1 MNHMVCLCTCVCVCV
16 CVYVFAPVCVCVCVC
31 VCDSPSMSS
40 LCMMMAS
47 STSLGMYPR
56 ERMAIPSS
64 CLEMNPFPSRSSTLK
79 ASRIS
84 ARTNRKLTQHVLTMP
99 FPPTSKLP
107 RHKHLFMFIDSTV
120 CVEKFSSHCPLFF
133 FFGFL
138 SLAVIHL
145 NSSCI

>member
-1 MNHMVCLCTCVCVCV
+1 MNTTVQYVFTPVY
-16 CVYVFAPVCVCVCVC
+16 VYVFVC

-84 ARTNRKLTQHVLTMP
+84 AKTNKKLTQHVLTMP
-99 FPPTSKLP
+99 FPPNSKL
-107 RHKHLFMFIDSTV
+107 HKHRYLVMFIDSTAFTKPSDKIFLTLSTV
-120 CVEKFSSHCPLFF
+120 FF

-138 SLAVIHL
+138 FLAVIHL